1 MIPKRRAHPA
11 AFIRLSATLLLLA
24 ALSCDSIS
32 GLQADGPQLRPDRTH
47 IILTTE
53 LLEDGGVSLNEHVLV
68 KRQPTGTPWAF
79 DLDDSGWQI
88 ARNLWVGPDEIDDQ
102 PVWFR
107 MHLDVDPALFGRTL
121 ILDLFLIGAAEIW
134 LNEELTVQ
142 LGNPDTDPQAYESGP
157 GRHRA
162 LVDLGETRHQL
173 IAIRFINL
181 DTRIRSVNRGWSGIT
196 ATLHKTET
204 YMPQLLTEYRFMSG
218 SQWFIVG
225 FSLVFFIIHI
235 MLYLFNRRLR
245 FHLWFA
251 VICLL
256 FAYIGF
262 SSHNWYFFED
272 FNTLIRLQ
280 KTMQASIL
288 AAFACFVLFLNEI
301 YRMDASRWFK
311 VLLPVSLLVGLAH
324 ILTPA
329 FMMPLMLIL
338 PGLILLIVIE
348 ILRISVKAVR
358 RQLDGAWLIGGSVSL
373 FILIFVT
380 IAGFEISGV
389 MAPEFTRI
397 YPLDPMHL
405 PYIAFALA
413 LIAMSVFQSRHV
425 SRTNLKLQDQLEEVR
440 NLSEKNLA
448 HERSLR
454 EAEVR
459 RVRLETEYRRTS
471 AELEKAR
478 KLQLSL
484 LPERFPVL
492 HGYDVHASMR
502 TAKEVG
508 GDYYDVIPTPLG
520 GQLWAIGDATG
531 HGTDAGFV
539 AAMTKTLFH
548 NLAGSMAPC
557 GSVPLN
563 TGTAMTGSASPND
576 SHTTENGIVMDDLL
590 REMSQRL
597 RQIGLRRHYM
607 CFGLL
612 NIQNGRITWCSAGI
626 PPVLIIR
633 KSKKV
638 ETLES
643 KGMPLGSV
651 DDYPY
656 QLMHAKLG
664 SGDMLLAFTDGI
676 LEQRS
681 PEGEEFGMDRLMEE
695 LKKMNGKPPRQVI
708 SQLFDLVDGWRGERA
723 VMDDISCI
731 CVRKK

>member
-1 MIPKRRAHPA
+1 MISKSRAHPSIL
-11 AFIRLSATLLLLA
+11 FQLSATLLLLA
-24 ALSCDSIS
+24 TFSCDSIS
-32 GLQADGPQLRPDRTH
+32 ALQTGGSHLHPDQPH
-47 IILTTE
+47 ITVTPN
-53 LLEDGGVSLNEHVLV
+53 LLEDGGVPLRGKVLV
-68 KRQPTGTPWAF
+68 GRHPAGTPWAF
-79 DLDDSGWQI
+79 DLDDSGWI
-88 ARNLWVGPDEIDDQ
+88 KSDNLWLGPDEIDDQ
-102 PVWFR
+102 TVWFR
-107 MHLDVDPALFGRTL
+107 LHLDVDPVLFGRTVML
-121 ILDLFLIGAAEIW
+121 ELFLIGAAEIW
-134 LNEELTVQ
+134 LNEDIAAQ
-142 LGNPDTDPQAYESGP
+142 LGNPDTDPQVYQGGP
-157 GRHRA
+157 GRYRTF
-162 LVDLGETRHQL
+162 LDLGETRHQL

-181 DTRIRSVNRGWSGIT
+181 DSRTRSVNRGWSGIT
-196 ATLHKTET
+196 ASLHKTET
-204 YMPQLLTEYRFMSG
+204 HMPQLLTEYRFMSG

-235 MLYLFNRRLR
+235 MLFLFNRRLR

-262 SSHNWYFFED
+262 SGHNWYFFED

-301 YRMDASRWFK
+301 YRMDASLWFK
-311 VLLPVSLLVGLAH
+311 VLLPASLLAGLAH

-329 FMMPLMLIL
+329 FVMPLMFTML
-338 PGLILLIVIE
+338 GLILLVVIE
-348 ILRISVKAVR
+348 ILRISLKAVR
-358 RQLDGAWLIGGSVSL
+358 RQLDGAWLIGGSISL

-380 IAGFEISGV
+380 IAGFEITGV
-389 MAPEFTRI
+389 MAPEFTR
-397 YPLDPMHL
+397 LTPMHL

-425 SRTNLKLQDQLEEVR
+425 SRINLKLEDQLEEVR

-454 EAEVR
+454 ESEVR

-484 LPERFPVL
+484 LPEQFPVL
-492 HGYDVHASMR
+492 QGYDVHAGMR

-508 GDYYDVIPTPLG
+508 GDYYDVVPTPQG

-548 NLAGSMAPC
+548 NLAGNMAAG
-557 GSVPLN
+557 GSAILKNSTLPKV
-563 TGTAMTGSASPND
+563 SASPESNIATV
-576 SHTTENGIVMDDLL
+576 SALELDDLL
-590 REMSQRL
+590 REMSRRL
-597 RQIGLRRHYM
+597 REIGLRRHYM

-612 NIQNGRITWCSAGI
+612 KIENGRVSWCSAGI
-626 PPVLIIR
+626 PPVLIVR
-633 KSKKV
+633 KSMRV
-638 ETLES
+638 ERLES

-656 QLMHAKLG
+656 QLMQAELQ

-676 LEQRS
+676 LEQRN
-681 PEGEEFGMDRLMEE
+681 PEGEEFGMHQLVEG
-695 LKKMNGKPPRQVI
+695 LKKMNGKTPRQVI
-708 SQLFDLVDGWRGERA
+708 TRLFNLVDGWRGERA

-731 CVRKK
+731 CIRKK

>member
-1 MIPKRRAHPA
+1 MISKSSAHSA
-11 AFIRLSATLLLLA
+11 ACIRLSLALLLLTTF
-24 ALSCDSIS
+24 SCDSIS
-32 GLQADGPQLRPDRTH
+32 AMQTGGSQRHPDRPH
-47 IILTTE
+47 ITVTPS
-53 LLEDGGVSLNEHVLV
+53 LLEDGGVSLSGQVLV
-68 KRQPTGTPWAF
+68 DRQPSGTPWAF
-79 DLDDSGWQI
+79 DLDDSDWQRSENI
-88 ARNLWVGPDEIDDQ
+88 WVGPDEIDDKT
-102 PVWFR
+102 VWFR
-107 MHLDVDPALFGRTL
+107 LHLDVDPALFGHSVML
-121 ILDLFLIGAAEIW
+121 ELFLIGAAEIW
-134 LNEELTVQ
+134 LNEELVVQ
-142 LGNPDTDPQAYESGP
+142 LGNPDTDLQTFQSGP

-162 LVDLGETRHQL
+162 FIDLAETRHQL

-181 DTRIRSVNRGWSGIT
+181 DARTRSVNRGWSGIT
-196 ATLHKTET
+196 ASLHQTET
-204 YMPQLLTEYRFMSG
+204 HFLQLLTEYRFMSG

-225 FSLVFFIIHI
+225 FSLVFFIIHF
-235 MLYLFNRRLR
+235 MLFLFNRRLR

-251 VICLL
+251 IICLL

-262 SSHNWYFFED
+262 SGHNWYFFED

-311 VLLPVSLLVGLAH
+311 VLLPVLLLAGLAH
-324 ILTPA
+324 MLTPA
-329 FMMPLMLIL
+329 FVMPLMFTML
-338 PGLILLIVIE
+338 GLILLVVIE
-348 ILRISVKAVR
+348 ILRISLKAVR
-358 RQLDGAWLIGGSVSL
+358 RQLDGAWLIGGSISL

-380 IAGFEISGV
+380 IAAFEITGV
-389 MAPEFTRI
+389 MAPEFSRLT
-397 YPLDPMHL
+397 PMHL
-405 PYIAFALA
+405 PYIAFAFA

-425 SRTNLKLQDQLEEVR
+425 SRINLKLEDQLKEVR
-440 NLSEKNLA
+440 SLSEKNLA

-454 EAEVR
+454 ESEVR

-484 LPERFPVL
+484 LPDRFPPL
-492 HGYDVHASMR
+492 HGYDVHAGMR

-508 GDYYDVIPTPLG
+508 GDYYDVVPTPQG

-548 NLAGSMAPC
+548 NLAGDMAAG
-557 GSVPLN
+557 GSIPLN
-563 TGTAMTGSASPND
+563 NSTLPEASASPESNVATG
-576 SHTTENGIVMDDLL
+576 SGLQLDDLL
-590 REMSQRL
+590 REMSRRL
-597 RQIGLRRHYM
+597 REIGLRRHYM

-612 NIQNGRITWCSAGI
+612 NIENGRVSWCSAGI
-626 PPVLIIR
+626 PPVLIVR
-633 KSKKV
+633 KSMKV

-656 QLMHAKLG
+656 QLMHAELR

-676 LEQRS
+676 LEQRN
-681 PEGEEFGMDRLMEE
+681 PEGEEFGMDRLDEE
-695 LKKMNGKPPRQVI
+695 LKKMNGKPPRQI
-708 SQLFDLVDGWRGERA
+708 IARLFDLVDGWRGEHP
-723 VMDDISCI
+723 VMDDISCV